1 MASPNPYSFR
11 PPPANPVMNNIQNR
25 GFTLLEAI
33 VALVILSTAGLAMF
47 SWLNANLQTT
57 HRIQVLSAELKA
69 KENALEYMKS
79 INPMQVSQG
88 QAIIGNI
95 TIKWESKPITSPMD
109 GANYP
114 NGMSLYQIALYETS
128 ITLDKT
134 DAPSWTSFKLQQ
146 MGYRKVREKPNPFIT
161 KPGG

>member
-1 MASPNPYSFR
+1 
-11 PPPANPVMNNIQNR
+11 MNDVRQN

-47 SWLNANLQTT
+47 SWLNTNLQTT
-57 HRIQVLSAELKA
+57 HRIQALSAELNA

-79 INPMQVSQG
+79 INPMQTNQG
-88 QAIIGNI
+88 QALIGDI
-95 TIKWESKPITSPMD
+95 TIKWDSKPIIPPMD

-128 ITLDKT
+128 IRMDKT
-134 DAPSWTSFKLQQ
+134 DNPSWITFKIQQ
-146 MGYRKVREKPNPFIT
+146 MGYRKVREKYNPFT
-161 KPGG
+161 AKPNN